1 MVKGKR
7 KRRESIDN
15 GHADAIKIVEDV
27 GEESKPRGR
36 KPKIDRGEQFGA
48 LLAGAVNGIVT
59 PLDGWLGNHPA
70 GCSGEELQALAYTGR
85 VYFENSDA
93 EALESKLGGLAGA
106 MLAVSIAAVFLPRA
120 IQSWRKLRKSKPD
133 ESVVYSEQVDFESG
147 G

>member
-7 KRRESIDN
+7 KRREHTESVDN
-15 GHADAIKIVEDV
+15 GRADIKIGDDSV
-27 GEESKPRGR
+27 ESKPRGR
-36 KPKIDRGEQFGA
+36 KPKTDRGEQFGA

-70 GCSGEELQALAYTGR
+70 GCTGDELQALAYTGR
-85 VYFENSDA
+85 VYFENSDP
-93 EALESKLGGLAGA
+93 EILESKLGSLAGA

-120 IQSWRKLRKSKPD
+120 IQGWRKLRKSKTD
-133 ESVVYSEQVDFESG
+133 ESVAYFEPG